1 MEVSHAVALPLW
13 WSLGLIFPEEWAG
26 RRQIT
31 SYFKLEWWLML
42 GLCYNT
48 TPWRKPPSWERPTC
62 HWMGGLGAD
71 RRLFFSRSVCSAWNW
86 VYPAFNTS
94 SPFWCKNIYIC
105 YLSLFSTFVYSSLF
119 SLLPLFMAPLKCK
132 TGFRNVKWYNG
143 NGEKRDRS
151 SYNHSASFYWY
162 MANVNCVLTQAA
174 SVAMWEC
181 HSLKHKHTHIHTN
194 NLSTEATKPIA

>member
-1 MEVSHAVALPLW
+1 MPTALQVWAGGCPSQTKGRRRRVEWVSMEVSHAVALPLW

-94 SPFWCKNIYIC
+94 SPFWCKNIYI
-105 YLSLFSTFVYSSLF
+105 YVISLFSPLLYIPAF
-119 SLLPLFMAPLKCK
+119 SA
-132 TGFRNVKWYNG
+132 Y
-143 NGEKRDRS
+143 
-151 SYNHSASFYWY
+151 
-162 MANVNCVLTQAA
+162 
-174 SVAMWEC
+174 C
-181 HSLKHKHTHIHTN
+181 HYLWLH
-194 NLSTEATKPIA
+194 